1 MDTSHDHACHI
12 VTQPQGNLSCA
23 AWYEKILA
31 RPAVQKGLD
40 VPEENKFKQSGGS
53 EISQEE
59 IQKKVDEARKFMG
72 STAKR

>member
-1 MDTSHDHACHI
+1 MLH
-12 VTQPQGNLSCA
+12 VRCA

-40 VPEENKFKQSGGS
+40 VPEENSFKKALEGGNQ
-53 EISQEE
+53 ISQEE

-72 STAKR
+72 STDKK

>member
-1 MDTSHDHACHI
+1 MRDSPTR
-12 VTQPQGNLSCA
+12 VLCA

-40 VPEENKFKQSGGS
+40 VPEENSFKKALGGDGKIS
-53 EISQEE
+53 EQD

-72 STAKR
+72 STDKK